1 MNEIKIYFAPLEGIT
16 SYIFRNA
23 FCGIYGHVDKFFT
36 PFISPAEKSPMTPRE
51 RKDVLPENNAGTNLV
66 PQILTNRSDFFIE
79 AAKELHSMGYSEVN
93 LNLGC
98 PSGTVCAKGK
108 GAGFLQE
115 TLDLQKFLDD
125 IYTYAAS
132 DNMKISIKT
141 RLGYYDPDEF
151 HDLFGQF
158 LDFFV

>member
-23 FCGIYGHVDKFFT
+23 FSGIYGHVDKFFT

-79 AAKELHSMGYSEVN
+79 AA
-93 LNLGC
+93 
-98 PSGTVCAKGK
+98 
-108 GAGFLQE
+108 
-115 TLDLQKFLDD
+115 
-125 IYTYAAS
+125 
-132 DNMKISIKT
+132 
-141 RLGYYDPDEF
+141 
-151 HDLFGQF
+151 
-158 LDFFV
+158 